1 MTAVQNS
8 LPWFSRK
15 EHTSVRRRCC
25 GSWVS
30 HEFSEDQAGNDD
42 ERSKP
47 AFSQTPRAASQ
58 TRRPGTGLPAEMLA
72 G

>member
-15 EHTSVRRRCC
+15 ERASVRWRRCS
-25 GSWVS
+25 SWMS
-30 HEFSEDQAGNDD
+30 HEFCEDQAGNDD
-42 ERSKP
+42 D
-47 AFSQTPRAASQ
+47 RANLLSASQ
-58 TRRPGTGLPAEMLA
+58 TRGPGTGLPAEMLA